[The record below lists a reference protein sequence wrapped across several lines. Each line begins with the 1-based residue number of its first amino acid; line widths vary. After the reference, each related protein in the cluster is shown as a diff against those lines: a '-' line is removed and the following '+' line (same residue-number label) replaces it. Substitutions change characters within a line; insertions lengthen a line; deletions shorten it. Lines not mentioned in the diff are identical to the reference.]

1 MKVSCVFIVK
11 YETQEIDTSIID
23 SFFQVHK
30 FFMHYGCVCV
40 CLDQCSFI
48 MSIFFPTTLEML
60 LHCSLHSIFYDKKS
74 TIDVNVDKSHNC
86 EKL

>member
-1 MKVSCVFIVK
+1 MKTKKLILVLLTVFSGSLV
-11 YETQEIDTSIID
+11 
-23 SFFQVHK
+23 FHALW
-30 FFMHYGCVCV
+30 MCVCV